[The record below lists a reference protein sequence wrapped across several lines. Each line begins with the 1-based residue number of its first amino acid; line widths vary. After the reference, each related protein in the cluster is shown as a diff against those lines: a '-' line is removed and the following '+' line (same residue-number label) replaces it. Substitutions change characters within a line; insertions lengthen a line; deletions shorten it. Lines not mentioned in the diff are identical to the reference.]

1 MSETVHKNPMDAGTV
16 IVAALVAS
24 SIGALFYNLLPLY
37 LGSAQ
42 DYRALDNRAIGF
54 LSAAFFLGYNIVTIS
69 AFFWIR
75 RLGWGSIIA
84 VSAPIAALGLY
95 AGTVTES
102 YTTLLG
108 TVVVAGGALAAIYGV
123 GTTILGDTSNPGRW
137 YGIKIAMEAM
147 TGAVLLLILPSTAIA
162 RWGFDGAVFGLIIAM
177 VFLSPFLFW
186 IPARGTKGPD
196 SEVLLIDVPQP
207 AAGEDPVQTPFIWGA
222 ILATLVFF
230 AGASAIWAFIERI
243 GAQGDHD
250 AAAVGVLL
258 AVTLVFAVLG
268 SLVAAALG
276 GRYGNVKP
284 FVAGAVAF
292 LAGLASLGDAGSFSM
307 YALGACT
314 VTFAIGYMLPI
325 SLTEIAELD
334 VDGRYVVLS
343 VPAVGVGAMAGPA
356 IAGVLTQA
364 GSYVA
369 LLIFGASTVIV
380 ASILITI
387 AAGHARQGIEP
398 RIQPGTDNGNS

>member
-42 DYRALDNRAIGF
+42 DYRGLDNRAIGF
-54 LSAAFFLGYNIVTIS
+54 LSAAFFLGYNVVTIS

-75 RLGWGSIIA
+75 RIRWGAIIA
-84 VSAPIAALGLY
+84 VATPVAALGLY
-95 AGTVTES
+95 AGTISDSYAVLLVT
-102 YTTLLG
+102 
-108 TVVVAGGALAAIYGV
+108 VAVAGGAFAAVYGV
-123 GTTILGDTSNPGRW
+123 GTTILGDTSKPGRW
-137 YGIKIAMEAM
+137 YGIKIAMEAL
-147 TGAVLLLILPSTAIA
+147 TGAVLLLVLPATAVA
-162 RWGFDGAVFGLIIAM
+162 RWGFDGTVFGLIIAM

-186 IPARGTKGPD
+186 IPTRGMKSVD
-196 SEVLLIDVPQP
+196 AEVLPVDVPEP
-207 AAGEDPVQTPFIWGA
+207 AGDQPVQTPFIWGA

-230 AGASAIWAFIERI
+230 AGGSAIWAFIERI
-243 GAQGDHD
+243 GAKGDHD

-284 FVAGAVAF
+284 FVAGAAAF
-292 LAGLASLGDAGSFSM
+292 LGGLVALGDAGTFSM

-325 SLTEIAELD
+325 ALTEIAELD

-343 VPAVGVGAMAGPA
+343 VPAIGMGAMAGPA

-364 GSYVA
+364 GSYVP
-369 LLIFGASTVIV
+369 LLIFGAATVVV
-380 ASILITI
+380 ASILIAV
-387 AAGHARQGIEP
+387 AAGHARQGDEP
-398 RIQPGTDNGNS
+398 QIKPGTDNGNS